1 MICRVC
7 AWDAERST
15 HIYRGISKEFFF
27 YLVIF
32 NITFW
37 EPWIYL
43 KYIIYEYIPSGW
55 ARVSAIAYCILVIEL
70 LRFCNDP
77 YMGWF
82 SAWFEASQRRNQFVQ
97 TSNWAESQSRLPL
110 NLCQLKR
117 RIFLW
122 RQVLRIYWN
131 QTGWILDFVSYSIAN
146 LVNYFVLFRCLV
158 HSEQYF
164 ISLGKGVSFLKLPV
178 I

>member
-27 YLVIF
+27 HLVIF

-55 ARVSAIAYCILVIEL
+55 ARVSAIAYCILVIAL
-70 LRFCNDP
+70 LRFCNNP

-82 SAWFEASQRRNQFVQ
+82 SARFEASQHRISSSKHQ
-97 TSNWAESQSRLPL
+97 TEPNLSRDY
-110 NLCQLKR
+110 QLKR

-122 RQVLRIYWN
+122 RQVLGIYWN
-131 QTGWILDFVSYSIAN
+131 QTGWIRDFVSYSNAN
-146 LVNYFVLFRCLV
+146 LVNYFVLFRCLI

-164 ISLGKGVSFLKLPV
+164 ISLG
-178 I
+178 

>member
-15 HIYRGISKEFFF
+15 HIYQGISKEFFF

-32 NITFW
+32 IINITFW

-55 ARVSAIAYCILVIEL
+55 ARVSAIAYCILVIAL
-70 LRFCNDP
+70 LRFCNNP
-77 YMGWF
+77 YMGRF
-82 SAWFEASQRRNQFVQ
+82 SARFEASQRRISSSKHQ
-97 TSNWAESQSRLPL
+97 TEPNLPL

-117 RIFLW
+117 RIFLL
-122 RQVLRIYWN
+122 RQVLGIYWN
-131 QTGWILDFVSYSIAN
+131 QTGWILDFVSYSNAN
-146 LVNYFVLFRCLV
+146 LVNYFVLFRCLI

-164 ISLGKGVSFLKLPV
+164 ISLG
-178 I
+178 